1 MATLDDG
8 LVDAAVLD
16 LTTRGRRT
24 GQPRTIEIWF
34 AARGS
39 TIYLL
44 AGGREAAHWVRN
56 IVADPAVS
64 IAIRGR
70 PFVGRGRLVRD
81 PVEGDVARDALVAKY
96 QPRYGGDLSGWRA
109 ASLPVAIE
117 LADEAW
123 ADDAADPAVRA
134 STRQP

>member
-8 LVDAAVLD
+8 RRDAAVLD

-24 GQPRTIEIWF
+24 GLPRTIEIWF

-56 IVADPAVS
+56 IVADPAVRVV
-64 IAIRGR
+64 IRGR
-70 PFVGRGRLVRD
+70 SFAGRGRLVRD
-81 PVEGDVARDALVAKY
+81 PVEDGIARDALVAKY
-96 QPRYGGDLSGWRA
+96 QPRYGGDLTGWRA
-109 ASLPVAIE
+109 ASLPVAID
-117 LADEAW
+117 LVDE
-123 ADDAADPAVRA
+123 
-134 STRQP
+134 T